1 MNFQILFEFCQFY
14 MDEWHRIPP
23 VKLDGLHNIKLPRVF
38 KAQIAECQM
47 RVSRPHQHEKEEKK
61 VINESPWANIKHA
74 GLVPFTKVSSKERA
88 RERGFLTCVWSER
101 IKKRVSV
108 QVP

>member
-38 KAQIAECQM
+38 KAQIAEC
-47 RVSRPHQHEKEEKK
+47 
-61 VINESPWANIKHA
+61 
-74 GLVPFTKVSSKERA
+74 
-88 RERGFLTCVWSER
+88 
-101 IKKRVSV
+101 
-108 QVP
+108 